1 VTELLK
7 KCHWLGRL
15 LGRLDDGDLS
25 HRGPV
30 HGPVVLGQARR
41 KIIRN

>member
-1 VTELLK
+1 MTELLK
-7 KCHWLGRL
+7 KCHWLRRL

-30 HGPVVLGQARR
+30 HGPVLGPVRGQTLFS
-41 KIIRN
+41 

>member
-1 VTELLK
+1 MTELLK

-30 HGPVVLGQARR
+30 HGPVLGPVRGQTLFS
-41 KIIRN
+41 